1 MLPGYVKRY
10 NRRVP
15 SLVTAPTV
23 EPVTLDEVKAYAK
36 VDGTDDDSLLTLL
49 IATARRLAEQYTGRA
64 FLTQTWLLTQD
75 SFTSYAEDV
84 PPAGVYLAPSPT
96 AISDLQ
102 TVHLP
107 RQPVQS
113 VESVKVTD
121 PAGAQTI
128 VPAATY
134 WLDPANADLA
144 LRQGQSWPGNLRD
157 AAAVA
162 IMFKAGYG
170 DTADKVPADIR
181 QAVLMQTT
189 AMYGNRMCTDIAPGV
204 AAILDSYRTAEAF
217 GF

>member
-1 MLPGYVKRY
+1 MLPGYAKRY

-23 EPVTLDEVKAYAK
+23 EPVTLDELKAYAK
-36 VDGTDDDSLLTLL
+36 IDGSDEDSLLSLL

-64 FLTQTWLLTQD
+64 FITQTWLLTQD
-75 SFTSYAEDV
+75 SFSSYVEDV

-96 AISDLQ
+96 AISDFE

-121 PAGAQTI
+121 PAGVVTTVA
-128 VPAATY
+128 AATY
-134 WLDPANADLA
+134 WLDTANADLA
-144 LRQGQSWPGNLRD
+144 LNQGQSWPTSLRD
-157 AAAVA
+157 SAAVA
-162 IMFKAGYG
+162 VTFKAGYG
-170 DTADKVPADIR
+170 DAAGNVPAEIR
-181 QAVLMQTT
+181 QAVLMQAT

-204 AAILDSYRTAEAF
+204 AAILDSYRTAEAL